1 MSDKKFDPKKLQK
14 LNDPQRLVDIPPGDI
29 RGRLNLQKADVLVE
43 IGAGTAFFSIA
54 FLKLFNAAT
63 LYACDL
69 SETMIA
75 WMKANVTPRHPT
87 IIPVQN
93 GEFSVPLDDGVADL
107 VFMITLH
114 HELENPAAMLE
125 ESYRLLK
132 PGGEI
137 FIVDWKKREMA
148 QGPPSRIRCTP
159 EQVRDQLIQAGFGG
173 VSFFNDMPKHFLVVG
188 QKGRLF

>member
-14 LNDPQRLVDIPPGDI
+14 LNNPQRLVDIPPGYI

-54 FLKLFNAAT
+54 FLKLFNPAT

-69 SETMIA
+69 SETMIN
-75 WMKANVTPRHPT
+75 WMKANAAPHHPN

-93 GEFSVPLDDGVADL
+93 EEFSVPLDDGIADL

-114 HELENPAAMLE
+114 HELENPTVMLE
-125 ESYRLLK
+125 ESHRLLK

-137 FIVDWKKREMA
+137 FIVDWKKVEMD

-159 EQVRDQLIQAGFGG
+159 EQVKDPLIQAGFSG
-173 VSFFNDMPKHFLVVG
+173 VSVFNDMPKHFLVVG
-188 QKGRLF
+188 QKRQ